1 MRLPEFLRPKSVSY
15 GLIIQ
20 IDVEGTVLKTWQ
32 DPSGDYPEAT
42 GAIIAEDGYMY
53 VSSLTAPDLG
63 RMKINK

>member
-20 IDVEGTVLKTWQ
+20 IDGEGNVLRTWQ

-42 GAIIAEDGYMY
+42 GAIGYMY